1 MFTWGC
7 NTVSVHRRG
16 ITELLKVL
24 QGSPVSTF
32 MRSRRG
38 SGCQPASP
46 PRCFHVV
53 TSVGGVSSESWAEL
67 SERFGTGGVG
77 HGVRQRLLR
86 VAAVVVNLEQDGDV
100 HEDLQQPAGPE
111 LHGGLGEQEVDG
123 FKGVA
128 AGPHQH
134 HLDAGG
140 DEKSRE
146 LKIDALLNQHRH
158 QNTVKL
164 ILMKI
169 FPRITEPEC
178 ILNLLSPGSDTIG
191 LLNFVRDEHIGS
203 GRKLHFPQ

>member
-1 MFTWGC
+1 M
-7 NTVSVHRRG
+7 
-16 ITELLKVL
+16 
-24 QGSPVSTF
+24 
-32 MRSRRG
+32 
-38 SGCQPASP
+38 
-46 PRCFHVV
+46 V
-53 TSVGGVSSESWAEL
+53 TSLGGASSESWAEL

-86 VAAVVVNLEQDGDV
+86 VAAIVVNLEQDGDV

-146 LKIDALLNQHRH
+146 LKIDALLNQPRH

-164 ILMKI
+164 LLMKI
-169 FPRITEPEC
+169 FPRIIEPEC
-178 ILNLLSPGSDTIG
+178 ILNSLSPGSDTIR
-191 LLNFVRDEHIGS
+191 LINFIRQTHRSRQEITFPTITSTMGAS
-203 GRKLHFPQ
+203 GNPSS

>member
-1 MFTWGC
+1 MEGPTWVR
-7 NTVSVHRRG
+7 NTVSVHG
-16 ITELLKVL
+16 LLNVPPRVYIRVWM
-24 QGSPVSTF
+24 S
-32 MRSRRG
+32 
-38 SGCQPASP
+38 AP

-53 TSVGGVSSESWAEL
+53 TSGGGGGGGASWESWAER

-140 DEKSRE
+140 DEKSGE
-146 LKIDALLNQHRH
+146 LKIDAFPNQLRH

-164 ILMKI
+164 ILMTI
-169 FPRITEPEC
+169 FPRIMEPES
-178 ILNLLSPGSDTIG
+178 ILNPSSPGSDRIG
-191 LLNFVRDEHIGS
+191 LINFVRDEHIGS
-203 GRKLHFPQ
+203 HRKLHFPQ